1 MGVCEAWAD
10 CSLHYGTQ
18 TYLVPLFYAA
28 KAFEH
33 NKGAMDG
40 IALVR
45 LRKQQGTL
53 AFQKAETRA
62 VGRIPV
68 EVWDAVR
75 KAVSEEGRL
84 LANAA
89 LDEAVRAVFCDR
101 CSEEADE
108 RVPDWV
114 SHPGFVWTSTDW
126 RGKRLACEQC
136 GEKAAYLL
144 SDLYG
149 ETARL
154 LPPFLARYGLVTAC
168 EVGKSEL
175 EDIRYDRELEAWERL
190 VEGHCHPLHLCLVE
204 PIFADAKGG
213 ILASVSATTPV
224 EQTRTALTSPQH
236 DLMANLARLAT
247 PGVSRR
253 YRRLFEDWL
262 LPVPAARE
270 PRAGEPDWT
279 PGPVLSLS
287 VSTDA

>member
-75 KAVSEEGRL
+75 KA
-84 LANAA
+84 
-89 LDEAVRAVFCDR
+89 
-101 CSEEADE
+101 
-108 RVPDWV
+108 
-114 SHPGFVWTSTDW
+114 
-126 RGKRLACEQC
+126 
-136 GEKAAYLL
+136 
-144 SDLYG
+144 
-149 ETARL
+149 TARL